1 MHHQACTL
9 DRSGVLC
16 FGAGGGCG
24 CVSVEMEYDE
34 IVGLVRDGYE
44 VCSPAY
50 KETKDD
56 AVLENALFVRWQS
69 ELVRDGRRL
78 EWLETA

>member
-1 MHHQACTL
+1 
-9 DRSGVLC
+9 
-16 FGAGGGCG
+16 
-24 CVSVEMEYDE
+24 MEYDE

-69 ELVRDGRRL
+69 ELVRGVSHVGVCSRRHDK
-78 EWLETA
+78 EAAKEEYF